1 MSAVLVIFNDLAGGV
16 EAQYET
22 WYWHDHLP
30 QRWAL
35 FGQRPARRYRRV
47 AGEGREY
54 FTFYE
59 VAGLEAFQAP
69 DYQATLRE
77 PTEDTR
83 RIMPHFRNMLR
94 SLCVPVLD
102 RGGGTAG
109 AVAAVPLQPDEA
121 TAARLPG
128 ALAPHFER
136 LTRSPGITRC
146 RLWQTD
152 LAATRAP
159 NPESRLRGDADA
171 WIPWLIVAEG
181 IAPEP
186 VAAAARELA
195 SDPVVA
201 AARPPASPPCYV
213 LLNALP

>member
-1 MSAVLVIFNDLAGGV
+1 MSAALVIFNDLASGV

-30 QRWAL
+30 QRFAL
-35 FGQRPARRYRRV
+35 FGNRPARRYRRV

-102 RGGGTAG
+102 QGGGTAG
-109 AVAAVPLQPDEA
+109 AVAALPLEPDVA

-128 ALAPHFER
+128 ALAARFER
-136 LTRSPGITRC
+136 LVKSPGITRC

-152 LAATRAP
+152 VAATRAP
-159 NPESRLRGDADA
+159 NPESRLRGGSDA
-171 WIPWLIVAEG
+171 WIPWLIIVEG
-181 IAPEP
+181 ISSGH

-195 SDPVVA
+195 SDPAVS
-201 AARPPASPPCYV
+201 AARPPASPPCYS